1 MRWVVPVNVP
11 SRAKILKLYE
21 EGPFKSP
28 STGRPWPGSLQTI
41 LGAPGSLKHVQPAFI
56 SVAGLSPSAV
66 AVLTA
71 PSDAA
76 KAARTTMHLRIRSSL
91 VAATPSAIITGCDR
105 RHKVFANRVHPATA
119 HSFVA
124 AADPLHVGLERPA
137 QQAGGSLPSRTF

>member
-56 SVAGLSPSAV
+56 SVAGVSPSAV

-76 KAARTTMHLRIRSSL
+76 KAAITTMHLRIPILPCGRNPFGHHHRL
-91 VAATPSAIITGCDR
+91 RQKAQGIAQ
-105 RHKVFANRVHPATA
+105 RV
-119 HSFVA
+119 
-124 AADPLHVGLERPA
+124 
-137 QQAGGSLPSRTF
+137 